1 MSTELVAETIE
12 RWAELRREYESAA
25 YPQGV
30 DRVRNWLF
38 GAGMALQLL
47 DDDKLFGLSRRALH
61 AGDSATAAYRSTTK
75 RTRWSARPE
84 REAAAG
90 ESVSWCG
97 CTWPPSGRPKMS
109 AVDIALWAIGL
120 ALLWGSAAWLAASI
134 IWRDQK

>member
-47 DDDKLFGLSRRALH
+47 DDDKLFGLSRRALEASMNEH
-61 AGDSATAAYRSTTK
+61 ISNNTVGAGNSGSVGTGSVE
-75 RTRWSARPE
+75 SQRP
-84 REAAAG
+84 
-90 ESVSWCG
+90 
-97 CTWPPSGRPKMS
+97 
-109 AVDIALWAIGL
+109 DL
-120 ALLWGSAAWLAASI
+120 ADEGA
-134 IWRDQK
+134 